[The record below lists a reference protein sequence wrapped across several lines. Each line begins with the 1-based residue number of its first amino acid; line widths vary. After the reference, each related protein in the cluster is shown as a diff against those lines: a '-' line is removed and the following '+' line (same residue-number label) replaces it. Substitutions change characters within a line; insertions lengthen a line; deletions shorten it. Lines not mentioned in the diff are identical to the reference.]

1 MDIVSYVGCGIL
13 GLVVVA
19 TVIVAVTKS
28 KSDDTVM
35 GKILDFLGKYVSM
48 IMTARQK
55 ELLEIAKKIL
65 NGEITVDEA
74 KKEIN
79 G

>member
-1 MDIVSYVGCGIL
+1 MDIIGYVGCGIF

-19 TVIVAVTKS
+19 TVIVAITKS

-55 ELLEIAKKIL
+55 ELWKTCPYGK
-65 NGEITVDEA
+65 TSYWRCSHSPVW
-74 KKEIN
+74 
-79 G
+79 